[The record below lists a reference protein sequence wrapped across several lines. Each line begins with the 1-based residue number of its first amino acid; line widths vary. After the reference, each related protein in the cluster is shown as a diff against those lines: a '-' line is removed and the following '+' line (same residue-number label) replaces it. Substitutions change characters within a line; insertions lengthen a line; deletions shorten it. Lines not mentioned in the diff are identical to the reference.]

1 MIKKII
7 KPISICVCACV
18 RVCVCEKE
26 RDLEKK
32 KGVADS
38 IVNTLVAFWQEHIG
52 GFKGMYSNLK
62 F

>member
-1 MIKKII
+1 M
-7 KPISICVCACV
+7 CV
-18 RVCVCEKE
+18 RACVCVCVREKE